1 MLSLAEQIVA
11 AANSGNHQ
19 ADTKSR
25 INEQRRKNMA
35 LGAKAKSEKA
45 MKAYRGAMQGKGWV
59 TQAQIEQALG
69 YAATVSALYI
79 RKLYQ
84 RGIIER
90 RNRGGA
96 PKFSRTQGY
105 EYRWIPG
112 N

>member
-1 MLSLAEQIVA
+1 MNLLAQPQA
-11 AANSGNHQ
+11 ASPAPKAAHKQ
-19 ADTKSR
+19 TPQSR
-25 INEQRRKNMA
+25 LENLNGGPQVTA
-35 LGAKAKSEKA
+35 AKALAS
-45 MKAYRGAMQGKGWV
+45 YRAVMVGKGWV
-59 TQAQIEQALG
+59 TQAEIEHALG
-69 YAATVSALYI
+69 YAATVSTLYI

-105 EYRWIPG
+105 EYRWVPG

>member
-1 MLSLAEQIVA
+1 MLSIYDQLQA
-11 AANSGNHQ
+11 ASAAPKAAPKQTPQSRLENLKGGPQ
-19 ADTKSR
+19 AT
-25 INEQRRKNMA
+25 A
-35 LGAKAKSEKA
+35 AKALA
-45 MKAYRGAMQGKGWV
+45 RYRAVMIGNGWV
-59 TQAQIEQALG
+59 TQAQIEHALG
-69 YAATVSALYI
+69 YAATVSTLYI

-96 PKFSRTQGY
+96 PKFSSTQGY

>member
-1 MLSLAEQIVA
+1 MNLLSQLQVA
-11 AANSGNHQ
+11 STAPKAAPKQTPQ
-19 ADTKSR
+19 AR
-25 INEQRRKNMA
+25 LKNLKGGPQA
-35 LGAKAKSEKA
+35 TAAKALA
-45 MKAYRGAMQGKGWV
+45 RYRAVMLGKGWV

-69 YAATVSALYI
+69 YAATVSTLYI

>member
-1 MLSLAEQIVA
+1 MNLLAQLQA
-11 AANSGNHQ
+11 ASTAPKSAPKQTPQYRLENLKGGPQ
-19 ADTKSR
+19 AT
-25 INEQRRKNMA
+25 A
-35 LGAKAKSEKA
+35 AKALA
-45 MKAYRGAMQGKGWV
+45 RYRAVVLGKGWV
-59 TQAQIEQALG
+59 TQAQIENALG
-69 YAATVSALYI
+69 YAATVSTLYI

-84 RGIIER
+84 REIIER

>member
-1 MLSLAEQIVA
+1 MRNASV
-11 AANSGNHQ
+11 
-19 ADTKSR
+19 
-25 INEQRRKNMA
+25 RRTVEDA
-35 LGAKAKSEKA
+35 PGD
-45 MKAYRGAMQGKGWV
+45 GWV

-69 YAATVSALYI
+69 YAATVSTLYI

-84 RGIIER
+84 REIIER